1 MQDLLQPSTTMLALF
16 TVGTVLFVF
25 ARNLYCYTRAKS
37 RDVAYRAATGW
48 LVRAVGFFTRSSRGA
63 NFWDDVVVATV
74 YSLSFPVRVVFQY
87 ARCVLPFAARRS
99 YRGAGLSKFISAGM
113 LYATPDAKRDVPILG
128 MPGDD
133 PARETALDPSLE
145 ARLADSSRDV
155 SDATAA
161 VDEAERVKKEY
172 DIAEALSSIVV
183 ALILIRA
190 LRWLVRRG
198 KVEKESVRRAIE
210 GLETILDWLEAFGDV
225 SFVLAFLFG
234 AIPRELRDGTATIRV
249 LRKLLRRD
257 SPVEKEILESSGKE
271 TIRGSGLG
279 FDSGS
284 WMGWLVLAKRY
295 VFHLGA
301 AAVLFLLAGFVA
313 RSTGQR
319 VAKWYA
325 EEPEDTPQR
334 AQRRDVT
341 QKMVPGTDVVK
352 ASAPESEPQAVADK
366 APVPCSASKE
376 ALTAPVGLGLP
387 FAKNDPLVAGSEDI
401 PLTVQLA
408 DAVRPRDVVDV
419 NTHRVISNQAVNIS
433 FDCGYC
439 GQITTFEFKATLL
452 EALFEFRCNKC
463 NRLVYQRSEDG
474 DQHSYPIGPVPVPE
488 AKKQSRKEK
497 KEAKKKKAPAHGG
510 HVYDDDKP
518 RGGRLVAPERA
529 QAVPP
534 FDGSRTGQIPLYD
547 NKGAVVGQA
556 GAIIVDGKNRAV
568 TLRHCLS
575 YQVYFDTACKV
586 PVNVREVL
594 VSGFDGDDIVFIDN
608 PPVMPAGVQIAKLDK
623 PATAMIWNGGKAST
637 GSIAPSGDGRLIH
650 RCSTQP
656 GWSGSLI
663 HAVVDGSYRAV
674 GLHQGADTASK
685 ENFGVSFFRLN

>member
-1 MQDLLQPSTTMLALF
+1 MLALF
-16 TVGTVLFVF
+16 AVSTVLFVF

-37 RDVAYRAATGW
+37 RDVAYRAAAGW
-48 LVRAVGFFTRSSRGA
+48 LNRAVSLFTRSSRGA

-74 YSLSFPVRVVFQY
+74 YSLSFPVRVVFQH
-87 ARCVLPFAARRS
+87 ARRVLPSAARRS
-99 YRGAGLSKFISAGM
+99 HSGVGLSKFISAGM
-113 LYATPDAKRDVPILG
+113 LYATPDARRDVPILG
-128 MPGDD
+128 VPGDD
-133 PARETALDPSLE
+133 PAREVALDPSLE

-155 SDATAA
+155 TDAAAA

-172 DIAEALSSIVV
+172 NLTEALSSIVV

-210 GLETILDWLEAFGDV
+210 GLETVLDWLEALGDV

-257 SPVEKEILESSGKE
+257 SPVEKEILESDGKE

-284 WMGWLVLAKRY
+284 WMGWLVLAKRFM
-295 VFHLGA
+295 FHLGA

-334 AQRRDVT
+334 ARRRQAT
-341 QKMVPGTDVVK
+341 KTLVPRASAE
-352 ASAPESEPQAVADK
+352 ASAPET
-366 APVPCSASKE
+366 ASKE

-387 FAKNDPLVAGSEDI
+387 FAKNDPLVAGSEEV
-401 PLTVQLA
+401 PLAVQLA
-408 DAVRPRDVVDV
+408 DAARPRDVVDV
-419 NTHRVISNQAVNIS
+419 NAHRVISNQAVNLS
-433 FDCGYC
+433 FLCEHC
-439 GQITTFEFKATLL
+439 GQITVFELKAILL

-463 NRLVYQRSEDG
+463 NRLVFQRSEDG
-474 DQHSYPIGPVPVPE
+474 CQDSFPVGSTPVPE
-488 AKKQSRKEK
+488 AKKPSRKEK

-556 GAIIVDGKNRAV
+556 GAILIDGKNRAV
-568 TLRHCLS
+568 TLRHCLA

-623 PATAMIWNGGKAST
+623 PGTAMIWNGGKAST